1 MEICRELGRLLFTF
15 ADGWPGAGLL
25 FMRLIV
31 GIALLYRGVEALHSA
46 SALRFSI
53 VCVLT
58 IVAGLLLLIGLRTS
72 LGGIVLAATEAW
84 RAVAQPG
91 DPWVHL
97 LLGTLAFGLAMIG
110 PGVWSMDAHLSGW
123 KRIEVPPQK
132 S

>member
-1 MEICRELGRLLFTF
+1 
-15 ADGWPGAGLL
+15 
-25 FMRLIV
+25 MRLIV

-46 SALRFSI
+46 PTLRFSI

-58 IVAGLLLLIGLRTS
+58 IIAGFLLLIGLRTS
-72 LGGIVLAATEAW
+72 LAGTVLAATEAW
-84 RAVAQPG
+84 RAVALPG

-97 LLGTLAFGLAMIG
+97 LLGALAAAVAMIG
-110 PGVWSMDAHLSGW
+110 PGAWSMDAHLSGW